1 MVTGEA
7 LDAGADALAE
17 AKAYLRIVGADEDEM
32 VARLLAAAAAQ
43 CEQFTGKALIARGF
57 EEAIAASAASAAWT
71 RLKRA
76 PVTAIVAVEGL
87 RGDGLAAPLGVGGYH
102 IDIDARGDGWVRI
115 TEAGGARRVRI
126 GYRAGLAESWVGLPE
141 PLRHGVIR
149 LAAHLYTH
157 RGEAG
162 GGAVPAAA
170 SALWRP
176 WRRLGL
182 RFR

>member
-17 AKAYLRIVGADEDEM
+17 AKAYLRIVGVDEDDM
-32 VARLLAAAAAQ
+32 LARLLAAAAAQ

-57 EEAIAASAASAAWT
+57 EETIAPSAAWT

-87 RGDGLAAPLGVGGYH
+87 RGDGLAAPLGVGGYR

-115 TEAGGARRVRI
+115 TEAGEARRVRI
-126 GYRAGLAESWVGLPE
+126 GYRAGLAEGWPGLPE

-157 RGEAG
+157 RGEAA
-162 GGAVPAAA
+162 GGAVAAAA